1 MSTEALY
8 YEDSYIREFNAK
20 VVRSGPKYAILDRTA
35 FYPEGG
41 GQPCD
46 TGTLIYDSEGV
57 EVFKVMKRGP
67 YIYHY
72 LRDDIPQGVEVT
84 GKIDWNRRFW
94 NMRRH
99 SAEHL
104 LTGLLDEEVANP
116 KIYSDLE
123 KLEYRDPEL
132 DERIIEKVEALF
144 NDIIDIDLEVS
155 VYYKDRDEIHVEGDP
170 RKKAFLEKIPS
181 NVKRIRMVE
190 IGGYASTFCM
200 GTHVKSTGDI
210 GHLKNIVLEKG
221 KNGRKVIHFALEP

>member
-1 MSTEALY
+1 MSTETLY

-46 TGTLIYDSEGV
+46 TGTLIYDSEEV
-57 EVFKVMKRGP
+57 EVFKVIKRGS

-72 LRDDIPQGVEVT
+72 LRDDIPQGIEVK

-104 LTGLLDEEVANP
+104 LTGLLEEEVDNP
-116 KIYSDLE
+116 KNYSDLE

-132 DERIIEKVEALF
+132 DKRTVEKVGDLF
-144 NDIIDIDLEVS
+144 NDIIDRDLEVR
-155 VYYKDRDEIHVEGDP
+155 VYYKDRDEVDVEGDP
-170 RKKAFLEKIPS
+170 RKEAFLEKIPS

-200 GTHVKSTGDI
+200 GTHVKSTSDI
-210 GHLKNIVLEKG
+210 GYLKNIELEKG
-221 KNGRKVIHFALEP
+221 KNGRRVIHFALEP